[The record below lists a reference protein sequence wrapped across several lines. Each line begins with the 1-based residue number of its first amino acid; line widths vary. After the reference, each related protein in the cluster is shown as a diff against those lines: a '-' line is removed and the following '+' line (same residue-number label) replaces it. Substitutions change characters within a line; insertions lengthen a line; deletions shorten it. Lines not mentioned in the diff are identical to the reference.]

1 MTEQI
6 EGEEPE
12 KVEESQETPAEP
24 ENPLGELKIPEKPQK
39 PEGIDTETLSKIGT
53 EVVQN
58 GGKITDEQYEALA
71 KAGFGDRGLVD
82 RFFAGEMALREQQ
95 KASVYQQLGGQEKV
109 QAALQWAADNLT
121 AEQISELNADLGSAT
136 AAGQARIIKGLIA
149 DMGGGAP
156 ALKGSASASP
166 SNSAPFKTL
175 DEFHAAIQD
184 PRYKTDKA
192 YQASVEKRLAA
203 SNIRARTR

>member
-1 MTEQI
+1 MTEQT
-6 EGEEPE
+6 EVEEPE
-12 KVEESQETPAEP
+12 KVEESQEAPAEP
-24 ENPLGELKIPEKPQK
+24 EKPLGELKIPEKPQK

-53 EVVQN
+53 EIVQN
-58 GGKITDEQYEALA
+58 GGKITDEQYETLA

-95 KASVYQQLGGQEKV
+95 KAAVYQQLGGQEKV

-149 DMGGGAP
+149 DMGATT
-156 ALKGSASASP
+156 ALKGSNSAAG
-166 SNSAPFKTL
+166 SNSAPFKTPA
-175 DEFHAAIQD
+175 EFHEAIQD
-184 PRYKTDKA
+184 PRYKTDPA

-203 SNIRARTR
+203 SNIRVRTR